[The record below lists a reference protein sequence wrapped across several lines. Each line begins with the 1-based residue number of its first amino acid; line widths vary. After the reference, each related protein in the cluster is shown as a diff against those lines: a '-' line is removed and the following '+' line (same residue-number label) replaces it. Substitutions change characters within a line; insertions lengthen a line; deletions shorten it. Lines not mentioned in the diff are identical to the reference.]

1 MENVDISH
9 LDNSFIYKYISEIKE
24 TLEWGVPKDRK
35 KYEKDTPGQKNSI
48 DEAPSK
54 VVKFLMDKL
63 KITKLQADKVIS
75 KAAEKGI
82 DILKVQQ
89 RWSVLGPSL
98 MSLVAEYNP
107 QEKPNG

>member
-1 MENVDISH
+1 
-9 LDNSFIYKYISEIKE
+9 
-24 TLEWGVPKDRK
+24 
-35 KYEKDTPGQKNSI
+35 
-48 DEAPSK
+48 
-54 VVKFLMDKL
+54 MDKL
-63 KITKLQADKVIS
+63 KITKLQADKIIT

-82 DILKVQQ
+82 DVLKVQQ